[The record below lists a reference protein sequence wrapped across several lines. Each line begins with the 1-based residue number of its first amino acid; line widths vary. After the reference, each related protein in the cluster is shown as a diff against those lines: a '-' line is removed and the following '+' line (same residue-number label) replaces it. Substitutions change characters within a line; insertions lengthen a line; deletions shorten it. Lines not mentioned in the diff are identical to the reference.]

1 MKRLTIEQQE
11 RRLSNSEA
19 KIFKK
24 VLDSLGIQFTIDVV
38 EETPIDLRIID
49 LKDRITVRAYNV
61 ICNFVDPAMTI
72 NEFVENYTIVDLLKR
87 RNFGHKSAKDI
98 RSTLKG
104 LGYVW

>member
-38 EETPIDLRIID
+38 EETPIDLRIIYVAA
-49 LKDRITVRAYNV
+49 ITNTFA
-61 ICNFVDPAMTI
+61 IIPTK
-72 NEFVENYTIVDLLKR
+72 L
-87 RNFGHKSAKDI
+87 AK
-98 RSTLKG
+98 K
-104 LGYVW
+104 